1 MGEFS
6 QHARHLTTLRLQDH
20 KEAEANH
27 LEKTQGVGREVGW
40 GNKERKEEG
49 EKYVQPAPSLGTK

>member
-1 MGEFS
+1 M
-6 QHARHLTTLRLQDH
+6 RLQDH